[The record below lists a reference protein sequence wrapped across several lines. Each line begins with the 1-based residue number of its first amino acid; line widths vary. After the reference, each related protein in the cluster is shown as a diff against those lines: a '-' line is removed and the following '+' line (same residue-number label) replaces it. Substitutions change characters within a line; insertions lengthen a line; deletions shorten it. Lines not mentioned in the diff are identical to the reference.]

1 LVKSNDEPGG
11 TSRTYHALHAQHTTD
26 LLLHVA
32 RFLQLLSLLQGS
44 VVGVSTVS
52 SNARTDTSSSHTM
65 AVSSRGVTDTGSVG
79 GPSSRVDGEASTGHG
94 DLGRVSGSVVVATG
108 GTVKT
113 GTTRGVVVASQSSAG
128 GTVVSS
134 QAGAGGTMVS
144 SQSSAGSTVVSS
156 QTRPGSVSTSQTGSG
171 GTVSSSQS
179 RTSTVSPSETGTG
192 VVVVSSKTSPS
203 VVVSSKPS
211 TGRVVVISGQTVAVR
226 TVLVSESVRNSTVS
240 LTHDM
245 RFASGRVDR
254 SRRVR
259 SVVSSQTGAGVGRT
273 VSTGQASSGVS
284 SGRVGVGV
292 VSTAGA
298 GDDIGGL
305 GSELGVVGLTVLVV
319 SDVGSVSVG
328 SSEAGIVSVGSSQA
342 GVVGVGTGKTST
354 VGV

>member
-1 LVKSNDEPGG
+1 MVKSNDEPGG

-26 LLLHVA
+26 LLLHVT
-32 RFLQLLSLLQGS
+32 RFFQLLSLLQGS

-52 SNARTDTSSSHTM
+52 TVSSNARTDTSSSHTV

-128 GTVVSS
+128 GTVVAS
-134 QAGAGGTMVS
+134 QAGTS
-144 SQSSAGSTVVSS
+144 STVVSS

-192 VVVVSSKTSPS
+192 VVVVSSKPSPS
-203 VVVSSKPS
+203 VVVSGKPS
-211 TGRVVVISGQTVAVR
+211 TSRVVVISGQTVAVR

-273 VSTGQASSGVS
+273 VSTG
-284 SGRVGVGV
+284 
-292 VSTAGA
+292 
-298 GDDIGGL
+298 
-305 GSELGVVGLTVLVV
+305 
-319 SDVGSVSVG
+319 
-328 SSEAGIVSVGSSQA
+328 
-342 GVVGVGTGKTST
+342 
-354 VGV
+354 